1 MTMTAR
7 FWRYASFLVRA
18 DIAVSLAIGVALLT
32 WAMVH

>member
-1 MTMTAR
+1 MTMTTR

-18 DIAVSLAIGVALLT
+18 DIAVSLAIAVALLT